1 MRKLIFSAIIIA
13 TATLFACSKE
23 ESIEIPTAL
32 SNSTWC
38 STINPDTF
46 EQTSVE
52 FIDSKNAVLTVVK
65 RGYGTDELMHK
76 VEYSYTYNAPNISL
90 MPKDFISS
98 KITGQMIKL
107 DDDYI
112 YLHLISN
119 VGDLDIKLTQMPS
132 KDQTIWQ

>member
-1 MRKLIFSAIIIA
+1 M
-13 TATLFACSKE
+13 
-23 ESIEIPTAL
+23 
-32 SNSTWC
+32 
-38 STINPDTF
+38 
-46 EQTSVE
+46 E
-52 FIDSKNAVLTVVK
+52 FIDSENAVLTVVK

-76 VEYSYTYNAPNISL
+76 VEYSYTYNAPNINL

-107 DDDYI
+107 DEDYI